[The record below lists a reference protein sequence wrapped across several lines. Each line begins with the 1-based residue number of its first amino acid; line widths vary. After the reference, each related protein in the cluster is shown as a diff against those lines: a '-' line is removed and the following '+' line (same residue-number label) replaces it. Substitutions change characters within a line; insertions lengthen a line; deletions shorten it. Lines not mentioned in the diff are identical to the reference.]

1 MRNKFFFAGITAF
14 ALSLSLVGNTQAQ
27 SAPERFGVPKA
38 KLISGPWKKNNA
50 NSTVKADHSAWDGF
64 LSKYIKTDGNGV
76 NRVAYGRVSGGDK
89 AALSNYL
96 KSLQATDVTALNR
109 SEQFAFWVNLYNA
122 STVAVAL
129 KNYPLKSIRDVKKN
143 ALDFAGPFNDK
154 VAKVNGKT
162 LTLNDIE
169 SGIVRPLW
177 KDPRLHYAF
186 NCAAISCPNLG
197 KQAFKGDVLNK
208 QLNTAAARFVNNP
221 RGISFSGG
229 KATASKI
236 YFWYEKDFGG
246 NHKSIIKHMSRYA
259 SADLKAKLAKIS
271 KIDKFEYDWTL
282 NDAK

>member
-1 MRNKFFFAGITAF
+1 MRNKVFLATAM
-14 ALSLSLVGNTQAQ
+14 ALVLSFPSIGVSYAQ
-27 SAPERFGVPKA
+27 SALERFAVPKA

-50 NSTVKADHSAWDGF
+50 SSSAKVDHSAWDGF
-64 LSKYIKTDGNGV
+64 LKKYITTDGSGV

-89 AALSNYL
+89 AALGNYL
-96 KSLQATDVTALNR
+96 KALQATDVTGLNR
-109 SEQFAFWVNLYNA
+109 NEQFAFWVNLYNA
-122 STVAVAL
+122 STVSVAL
-129 KNYPLKSIRDVKKN
+129 NNYPIKSIRDVKKGV
-143 ALDFAGPFNDK
+143 LDFLGPFNDK
-154 VAKVNGKT
+154 VATVNGKK

-197 KQAFKGDVLNK
+197 KTAFKGDVLDK
-208 QLNTAAARFVNNP
+208 QLNTAASRFVNNA
-221 RGISFSGG
+221 RGIRFSGG

-236 YFWYEKDFGG
+236 YFWYEGDFGG
-246 NHKSIIKHMSRYA
+246 SHKSIINHMKKYA
-259 SADLKAKLAKIS
+259 SGDLKTKLASIS